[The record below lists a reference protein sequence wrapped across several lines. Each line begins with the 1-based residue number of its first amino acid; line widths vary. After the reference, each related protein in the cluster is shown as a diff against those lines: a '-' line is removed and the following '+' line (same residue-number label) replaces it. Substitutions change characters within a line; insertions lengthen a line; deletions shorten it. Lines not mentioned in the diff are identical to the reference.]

1 MIRENDNFMGM
12 EDLLKGYRSTLRH
25 IEELKKNAPEEDK
38 AALGGMASDLRYAI
52 EWMNTGKRP
61 GNKRGIE
68 RRAAYQRDKLIDPLV
83 MQKFFKS
90 MNTDPYEWIDQE
102 PISII
107 TESEKERIEDALC
120 VLTEQE
126 KEMYLMSRGHSL
138 SYAQIAGYFK
148 VSRSAVQG
156 TVERA
161 EKKISKRINSS
172 LFCLSE

>member
-1 MIRENDNFMGM
+1 MIRENNHFMGM
-12 EDLLKGYRSTLRH
+12 EDLLKGYRSTLKH
-25 IEELKKNAPEEDK
+25 IEELKKHAPEEDK
-38 AALGGMASDLRYAI
+38 ASLGGMASDLRYAI

-83 MQKFFKS
+83 MEKFFRS
-90 MNTDPYEWIDQE
+90 IDSDPYEWIDHE
-102 PISII
+102 PISQI

-120 VLTEQE
+120 VLTDLE
-126 KEMYLMSRGHSL
+126 KEMYLMKRGHRL
-138 SYAQIAGYFK
+138 TYAQIAEYFN
-148 VSRSAVQG
+148 VTRSAVQG

-161 EKKISKRINSS
+161 EKKISHRVNSS

>member
-1 MIRENDNFMGM
+1 MIRENDDFMGM
-12 EDLLKGYRSTLRH
+12 EDLLKGYRSTLRY
-25 IEELKKNAPEEDK
+25 IEELKKEAPEEDK
-38 AALGGMASDLRYAI
+38 ALLGSMASDLEYAI
-52 EWMNTGKRP
+52 EWMRTGRRP

-68 RRAAYQRDKLIDPLV
+68 RRAAYQREKIVDPIV

-90 MNTDPYEWIDQE
+90 IDTDPYGWIDQK

-120 VLTEQE
+120 ILTELE
-126 KEMYLMSRGHSL
+126 KEMYLMSRGHCL
-138 SYAQIAGYFK
+138 SYAQIANYFK

-172 LFCLSE
+172 LFCLSD